1 MSGNPWLRLLVSAFA
16 DRLVALQHMYDK
28 KPVKNILLTA
38 DKKILREFP
47 DIAISLDS
55 YLT

>member
-1 MSGNPWLRLLVSAFA
+1 VSAFADRLVSAFA